1 MVKVSIVVPT
11 YSCVNYLQ
19 RTMDSLG
26 SQTFQDFEIILIE
39 DDSWDGTKKLVEV
52 YSKIPNV
59 KVIWHEKNQGLGN
72 TLNDGLV
79 AATGDYIAIQHAD
92 DVSLPTRIEKQ
103 VAYLDSHPNVALVG
117 TWCQNID
124 IGDKPM
130 RDGWWLRQ
138 FKRIPDDPKVIHD
151 KLLEM
156 NCLIHTSV
164 MFRKEMLTKTGWYDQ
179 GAVPSEDYDLWL
191 RVSEHFD
198 IGIIPQ
204 VLVQYRHHPT
214 QISRTDGG
222 NLMKEKARIAVER
235 AKKRRGIK

>member
-1 MVKVSIVVPT
+1 MGKISIIIPA
-11 YSCVNYLQ
+11 YSCVDYLQ
-19 RTMDSLG
+19 RTMDSLAA
-26 SQTFQDFEIILIE
+26 QTFKDFEIILIE
-39 DDSWDGTKKLVEV
+39 DGSYDGTKKLVEV
-52 YSKIPNV
+52 YSSLPNI
-59 KVIWHEKNQGLGN
+59 KVIWHEKNQGLAN

-79 AATGDYIAIQHAD
+79 AATSEYIAIQHSD
-92 DVSLPTRIEKQ
+92 DLSLPTRLEQ
-103 VAYLDSHPNVALVG
+103 QNNYLDSHPNVALVG

-124 IGDKPM
+124 IDDKVM

-138 FKRIPDDPKVIHD
+138 VKRIPDDPKVIHD

-164 MFRKEMLTKTGWYDQ
+164 MFRKEMLTKTGYYDQ
-179 GAVPSEDYDLWL
+179 NFVPAEDLELWL
-191 RVSEHFD
+191 RVSEHYD

-204 VLVQYRHHPT
+204 VLTQYRHHPT

-222 NLMKEKARIAVER
+222 NLMKEKAKIAVEK

>member
-1 MVKVSIVVPT
+1 MVKVSIVVPV
-11 YSCVNYLQ
+11 YNCSDYLQ
-19 RTMDSLG
+19 RTMDSLAA
-26 SQTFQDFEIILIE
+26 QTFQDFEIILIE
-39 DDSWDGTKKLVEV
+39 DGSYDSSKSLVQV
-52 YSKIPNV
+52 YSQIPNI
-59 KVIWHEKNQGLGN
+59 KVIWHEKNQGLAN
-72 TLNDGLV
+72 SLNDGLV
-79 AATGDYIAIQHAD
+79 MAVGEYCAIMHSD
-92 DVSLPTRIEKQ
+92 DLSLPERIEKG
-103 VAYLDSHPNVALVG
+103 VLYLDSHPNVALVG
-117 TWCQNID
+117 AWCQNID

-138 FKRIPDDPKVIHD
+138 VKRIPDDPKIIRD

-164 MFRKEMLTKTGWYDQ
+164 MFRKEMLTKTGYYSQ
-179 GAVPSEDYDLWL
+179 SAVPSEDYDLWL
-191 RVSEHFD
+191 RVAEHYD

-222 NLMKEKARIAVER
+222 NLMKEKAKIAVER